1 MGNRSMK
8 RESDSLH
15 ALTCTIV
22 SRPSSTSEPE
32 GSGSIALNRLVAYWA
47 DPLATRAGRLVTFFL
62 LYVSEGIP
70 LGFTATVIATH
81 MRRDGL
87 DPEVIGAFV
96 GSLYLPWAFKW
107 AFGPI
112 VDTITS
118 VKFGRR
124 RTWIVGAQIGMMVT
138 LLAALPVD
146 FANALGLFT
155 ALIFVHNVFA
165 AAQDI
170 GIDAL
175 AVQVLPTDERG
186 TANGFMF
193 AGQSVGQAIG
203 GSGIL
208 LISAALPFKSTFVIV
223 VGMLAL
229 ILVFVS
235 WRLREPEPIA
245 PWTAAAQAAGPWLR
259 IAREIAAFALAAGR
273 AFIGT
278 RAAALGVVFA
288 MLPLGAYALSLS
300 LQSNLA
306 VELGLDDAAIGTL
319 GLWSALTSAIG
330 CVLGGWLS
338 DRYGR
343 RRMLALFVL
352 LTAVP
357 TLWLAWRMFNVGHV
371 MPVDVTSSG
380 RSRDPALV
388 ATFWALCIAY
398 SFVQGLTYG
407 SSTALYMDITTPAVA
422 ATQFTAYMALNN
434 LATSYTATWQG
445 AAIVRY
451 GYPTTLGLDALAG
464 SLCIL
469 LLPWLAPRRTHT
481 RPGPISKRL

>member
-1 MGNRSMK
+1 M
-8 RESDSLH
+8 
-15 ALTCTIV
+15 
-22 SRPSSTSEPE
+22 P
-32 GSGSIALNRLVAYWA
+32 LVTTRTLRAYWL
-47 DPLATRAGRLVTFFL
+47 DPLATRAGRLATFFL
-62 LYVSEGIP
+62 LYVSEGVP

-87 DPEVIGAFV
+87 DPAVIGAYV

-124 RTWIVGAQIGMMVT
+124 RTWIVGAQIAMMVT

-146 FANALGLFT
+146 FANAVGLFT

-165 AAQDI
+165 ATQDI

-175 AVQVLPTDERG
+175 AVQVLPAHERG

-193 AGQSVGQAIG
+193 AGQSIGQAMG

-208 LISAALPFKSTFVIV
+208 LISGSLPFKSTFVLV
-223 VGMLAL
+223 VAMLGL

-235 WRLREPEPIA
+235 WRLREPTPITPWVIGAKAVA
-245 PWTAAAQAAGPWLR
+245 PLLR
-259 IAREIAAFALAAGR
+259 IAREIAAFVGEAGR

-278 RAAALGVVFA
+278 RAAAIGLVFA
-288 MLPLGAYALSLS
+288 TLPLGAYALSLS

-306 VELGLDDAAIGTL
+306 VELGLDDSQIGVL
-319 GLWSALTSAIG
+319 GLWSALTSALG
-330 CVLGGWLS
+330 CMLGGWLS

-343 RRMLALFVL
+343 RRMLALFVVM
-352 LTAVP
+352 TAIP
-357 TLWLAWRMFNVGHV
+357 TAWLALRMQGVGHV
-371 MPVDVTSSG
+371 MPVDVTSPGMS
-380 RSRDPALV
+380 SDPALV
-388 ATFWALCIAY
+388 ATFWALCITY
-398 SFVQGLTYG
+398 SLLQGLTYG
-407 SSTALYMDITTPAVA
+407 SSTALFMDITTPTVA
-422 ATQFTAYMALNN
+422 ATQFTAYMALGN

-445 AAIVRY
+445 AVIVHY
-451 GYPTTLGLDALAG
+451 GYPITLGLDAVVG
-464 SLCIL
+464 TLCIL
-469 LLPWLAPRRTHT
+469 LLPWLGPRRASS
-481 RPGPISKRL
+481 RLPIGEPV